1 MSQAINQT
9 DRSPNQHRDGDIR
22 KEVAWPTSDAEAA
35 LLQMAVMLAEIRNG
49 QRRQEEKLAELE
61 QALRLIKRRSRAE
74 RPQRTRV
81 SARGRVT
88 TALA

>member
-9 DRSPNQHRDGDIR
+9 DRSPSQYGDGEVR

-49 QRRQEEKLAELE
+49 QRRQEEKLSELE
-61 QALRLIKRRSRAE
+61 QALRLMKRRTRAE
-74 RPQRTRV
+74 RPQRA
-81 SARGRVT
+81 SARRRVT
-88 TALA
+88 TVSS

>member
-9 DRSPNQHRDGDIR
+9 DRSPEQHRGGDAR
-22 KEVAWPTSDAEAA
+22 KEVVWPTSDAEAA

-61 QALRLIKRRSRAE
+61 QALRLMKRRSRPE
-74 RPQRTRV
+74 RPQRARAG
-81 SARGRVT
+81 ARGRVI
-88 TALA
+88 TALD

>member
-1 MSQAINQT
+1 MNQAINQT
-9 DRSPNQHRDGDIR
+9 DRSSEQYRDGDVR

-61 QALRLIKRRSRAE
+61 QALRVMKRRIRAE
-74 RPQRTRV
+74 RPPRARV
-81 SARGRVT
+81 SARGRVS